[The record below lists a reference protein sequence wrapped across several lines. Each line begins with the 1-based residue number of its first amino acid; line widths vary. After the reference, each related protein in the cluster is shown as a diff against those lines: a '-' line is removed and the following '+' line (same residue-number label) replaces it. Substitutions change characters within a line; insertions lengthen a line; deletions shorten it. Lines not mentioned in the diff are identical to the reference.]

1 MLEMERQAAAD
12 RLYAAVA
19 GGHLSLDEFSDRI
32 GAAFAATTSTELAPL
47 LGDLPADLPA
57 DLPVATGSPTGVSP
71 AMVQRVPVG
80 AIKRG
85 GRWRLTGDT
94 ELHTVLGP
102 VKLDLHGA
110 QVARPDVTLSVRTTV
125 GTIKVWVPPG
135 LRVVVEGDTRIG
147 TRYVE
152 ENELPP
158 EVPAP
163 TLRLRLSTWIGTV
176 KVYRR

>member
-1 MLEMERQAAAD
+1 MHETERQAAAD

-19 GGHLSLDEFSDRI
+19 GGHLSLDDFSDRI
-32 GAAFAATTSTELAPL
+32 GAAYAATSSAELAPL
-47 LGDLPADLPA
+47 VADLPADLPA
-57 DLPVATGSPTGVSP
+57 TTRSPGEASP
-71 AMVQRVPVG
+71 AVVQRVPIG

-85 GRWRLTGDT
+85 GRWRLAADT
-94 ELHTVLGP
+94 ELRTVLGP

-110 QVARPDVTLSVRTTV
+110 QVARPEVTLSVRTTV

-163 TLRLRLSTWIGTV
+163 TLRLRLSTGIGTV

>member
-1 MLEMERQAAAD
+1 MDEVERQAAAE
-12 RLYAAVA
+12 RLHDAVA
-19 GGHLSLDEFSDRI
+19 HGHLSLDEFSERI
-32 GAAFAATTSTELAPL
+32 GAAYAATTSAEVAPL
-47 LGDLPADLPA
+47 VADLPTVAAGA
-57 DLPVATGSPTGVSP
+57 DVAAGARARPVVVP
-71 AMVQRVPVG
+71 RVLVG

-85 GRWRLTGDT
+85 GRWRLTDDT
-94 ELHTVLGP
+94 ELRTVLGP

-110 QVARPDVTLSVRTTV
+110 QLAGPEVTLSVRTTV
-125 GTIKVWVPPG
+125 GTIKVWVPAG
-135 LRVVVEGDTRIG
+135 LRVVVEGSTRVG

-163 TLRLRLSTWIGTV
+163 TVRLHLSTGVGTV